1 MKTCDHFGVKPGDY
15 VRDERRVR
23 QTDTE
28 RAVGDALFGAMAL
41 ALAGVVWAMCAARD
55 VRDGWRRRW
64 G

>member
-1 MKTCDHFGVKPGDY
+1 M
-15 VRDERRVR
+15 RW

-55 VRDGWRRRW
+55 VRDGWRRRR